1 MTEDNPDTK
10 NDKWTQLVVRVTA
23 WLLLPFWSETD
34 DEGKTCKKRD
44 FQKESIE
51 TYVKLGNEGSDVD
64 KKSYMSIINAIAR
77 SLKDLCPLPSGAPK
91 DSTVANITEEI
102 MNDPQKL
109 LALMTL
115 REGKVKIHGEATKI
129 VHRRIKAQIKAL
141 ELKGEDVVEQFMAKL
156 KTGMET
162 YPSGLFMTTS
172 DSRIWRFVGEEE
184 ESEMSDEDEA

>member
-1 MTEDNPDTK
+1 MTETTPDNK

-34 DEGKTCKKRD
+34 DEGNTDAKRD

-51 TYVKLGNEGSDVD
+51 TYVKLGNEGTDED

-91 DSTVANITEEI
+91 DTTVVNITEEI
-102 MNDPQKL
+102 MRDPHKV
-109 LALMTL
+109 LAIMTL
-115 REGKVKIHGEATKI
+115 REGKVKIHSEATKI

-141 ELKGEDVVEQFMAKL
+141 ELKGENVVEQFMTKL
-156 KTGMET
+156 ETGMET
-162 YPSGLFMTTS
+162 YPQ
-172 DSRIWRFVGEEE
+172 VEQEETQ
-184 ESEMSDEDEA
+184 MSDEDEA